1 MALGAVAL
9 FVPLAAGR
17 WSLSLL
23 AVPLFASSVVQA
35 YGALTSPQR
44 VTASVYLPSLLT
56 MLAGLLLFFSSAL
69 VINGLLLLL
78 IAILAMG
85 GFSKILIAWRAE
97 PSSRSAIAVNG
108 LIDLSCAALLWSLS
122 GLIRVEQAIGI
133 ATGAYIA
140 AAGWRLL
147 AAPAQAAEPEAPT
160 AAATSHP
167 DPKLCL
173 PPSETFARL
182 RAEAKSGAR
191 TVLASDFTWMLTLA
205 VVFFAIHLGRMPI
218 SDTVLGLSSPF
229 VATAGDLFMAAVL
242 GLLLVLPAHL
252 LWKRI
257 TRPVERLA
265 WSLRLDPKPGAAPNP
280 AADWLISRWL
290 EGRFNFDLRLDAAR
304 NSLRAAL
311 ILVLGLGLP
320 LTAFFVAFNPA
331 WGFTWY
337 FNTESW
343 ATGVYQK
350 LTEARVDDWR
360 AAMTG
365 AVRRAYGGESDDLF
379 AIDPGGLEGS
389 RDFSFLVVGDPGE
402 GDASQYALISR
413 YLELGR
419 RDDVKFLVVS
429 SDVIYPAGAIE
440 DYERNFY
447 LPFQGFA
454 KPVYAIP
461 GNHDWYDALEGFQR
475 ELSGAEGGAS
485 GDRSARRSR
494 PWADQHQRPPH
505 GPARSRGGATAR
517 PVRRRR
523 CSSKGAVL
531 RIADTR
537 LCIAGHRHR
546 YPAQRRQRAMGL
558 ARARARP
565 EPREV
570 HDGDRRSSPL
580 RWRPRYSCQRRKAG
594 MSRTRQATL
603 PRSIASWRT
612 AM

>member
-44 VTASVYLPSLLT
+44 GTASAYLPSLLT

-85 GFSKILIAWRAE
+85 GFSKILIAWRAD
-97 PSSRSAIAVNG
+97 RSYRTATAVNG
-108 LIDLSCAALLWSLS
+108 FIDLSCAALLWSLS

-140 AAGWRLL
+140 AAGWRML
-147 AAPAQAAEPEAPT
+147 AAPAGSGGAGGP
-160 AAATSHP
+160 HRG
-167 DPKLCL
+167 CHL
-173 PPSETFARL
+173 PPRSQAPSSAERNLRPPARRGKERGADGARL
-182 RAEAKSGAR
+182 RFHMDADAR
-191 TVLASDFTWMLTLA
+191 GGVSSRSTLA
-205 VVFFAIHLGRMPI
+205 GCRYRTPCSASVRP
-218 SDTVLGLSSPF
+218 SSPLQAISSWLRF
-229 VATAGDLFMAAVL
+229 WDCFLCCLRTF
-242 GLLLVLPAHL
+242 

-365 AVRRAYGGESDDLF
+365 AVRRAYGGDSD
-379 AIDPGGLEGS
+379 
-389 RDFSFLVVGDPGE
+389 
-402 GDASQYALISR
+402 
-413 YLELGR
+413 
-419 RDDVKFLVVS
+419 
-429 SDVIYPAGAIE
+429 
-440 DYERNFY
+440 
-447 LPFQGFA
+447 
-454 KPVYAIP
+454 
-461 GNHDWYDALEGFQR
+461 
-475 ELSGAEGGAS
+475 
-485 GDRSARRSR
+485 
-494 PWADQHQRPPH
+494 
-505 GPARSRGGATAR
+505 
-517 PVRRRR
+517 
-523 CSSKGAVL
+523 
-531 RIADTR
+531 
-537 LCIAGHRHR
+537 
-546 YPAQRRQRAMGL
+546 
-558 ARARARP
+558 
-565 EPREV
+565 
-570 HDGDRRSSPL
+570 
-580 RWRPRYSCQRRKAG
+580 
-594 MSRTRQATL
+594 
-603 PRSIASWRT
+603 
-612 AM
+612 